1 VRGIGLM
8 MGMELV
14 SDRKSKAPAK
24 AEAADIRRICR
35 ENGVLV
41 GVGGQLAN
49 VVRIQPP
56 LVISD
61 EDLDRTLE
69 VLDHALTQAASS

>member
-1 VRGIGLM
+1 

-14 SDRKSKAPAK
+14 TDRKSKVPAK
-24 AEAADIRRICR
+24 AQAAAIRRICR

-49 VVRIQPP
+49 VIRIQPP

-61 EDLDRTLE
+61 DELDRTLE
-69 VLDHALTQAASS
+69 VLDQALTQAAKA